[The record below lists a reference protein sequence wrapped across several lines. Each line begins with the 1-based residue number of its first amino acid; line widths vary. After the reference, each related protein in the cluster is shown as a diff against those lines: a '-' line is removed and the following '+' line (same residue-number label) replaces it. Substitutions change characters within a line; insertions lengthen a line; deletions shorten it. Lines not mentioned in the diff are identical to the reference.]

1 MRRHRL
7 RVRLATVLLLS
18 ASTCLHAL
26 PDADF
31 LYPDDA
37 GSVAERARELFDSMT
52 TEERLAQLFLVGWD
66 NVAPSEALLQWI
78 DTRGLGGV
86 KVFGWNTNNAVALA
100 RSLATMQERSLSSA
114 AGVPLLTATDQEGG
128 WVRHVRDRT
137 SHTPGNM
144 ALGAGGTPT
153 DSFETARRLS
163 QELRVLGINM
173 NFAPTVDVY
182 RNTEASVIGP
192 RAFSDDP
199 MQTAILGMAFARGSE
214 TVGVIPTAKHF
225 PGHGNAVGDSHLLLP
240 RLQEGITEL
249 RDIDLLPF
257 RMMIHEGVPAI
268 LSAHIAFPNITGTD
282 TPASLSSFFMRD
294 ILRDELGFS
303 GVAVTDDMYMLGA
316 VEYAERQGWTFA
328 EMIVEALAAGNDMIM
343 LSRTPDA
350 NGPEWRTLLNRYEQ
364 DAEFRGTTNES
375 VMRVLETKIRFLGHA
390 DRVPLVPDVARL
402 RQRLPS
408 AENSAF
414 FAEQAA
420 RGTSIIRSTRI
431 PLASRDTGSVLV
443 AGNVASFLS
452 EARRWFPE
460 AERYPFPY
468 TPTHSS
474 RAVDRTW
481 MRLNAPR
488 FDTIIFGLSNRNSAE
503 ILAELEPFA
512 DRLVVLSTLSPLYL
526 SEMPWV
532 QDAVAVFGLTTVSHA
547 AGFAAILGEFT
558 PSGRVPLSALR
569 QPVFEV
575 PE

>member
-1 MRRHRL
+1 MTNHRL
-7 RVRLATVLLLS
+7 RIHLAIILLF
-18 ASTCLHAL
+18 AAPWLHAQ

-31 LYPDDA
+31 LYPEDTESAA
-37 GSVAERARELFDSMT
+37 GRARALFESMT
-52 TEERLAQLFLVGWD
+52 TEQRLAQLFLVGWD
-66 NVAPSEALLQWI
+66 NVAPSEALLEWI
-78 DTRGLGGV
+78 NTRGLGGV

-100 RSLATMQERSLSSA
+100 RSLSTMQERSLASA
-114 AGVPLLTATDQEGG
+114 AGIPLLTATDQEGG
-128 WVRHVRDRT
+128 WVRHVRDGT
-137 SHTPGNM
+137 SNTPGNM
-144 ALGAGGTPT
+144 ALGAGGTPA

-192 RAFSDDP
+192 RAFGDDP
-199 MQTAILGMAFARGSE
+199 LQTAILGMAFARGSQAE
-214 TVGVIPTAKHF
+214 GVIPTAKHF

-240 RLQEGITEL
+240 RLQEDLSEL
-249 RDIDLLPF
+249 RDVDLLPF
-257 RMMIHEGVPAI
+257 RMMIHEGVPAV

-294 ILRDELGFS
+294 ILRDELDFS
-303 GVAVTDDMYMLGA
+303 GIAVTDDMYMLGA

-328 EMIVEALAAGNDMIM
+328 EMVVEALAAGNDMVM

-350 NGPEWRTLLNRYEQ
+350 NGAIWQTLVDRYQ
-364 DAEFRGTTNES
+364 SDPEFRDTTNES
-375 VMRVLETKIRFLGHA
+375 VMRVLETKVRFLGNP
-390 DRVPLVPDVARL
+390 DRVPLNPDVATI

-408 AENSAF
+408 ADNDSF
-414 FAEQAA
+414 FAEQAV
-420 RGTSIIRSTRI
+420 RGTSIIRRKRI
-431 PLASRDTGSVLV
+431 PLSDRDTGRVLV
-443 AGNVASFLS
+443 TGNVASFLS

-468 TPTHSS
+468 SPTHTS

-481 MRLNAPR
+481 MRLNASR

-512 DRLVVLSTLSPLYL
+512 DRVVVLSTLSPLYL

-547 AGFAAILGEFT
+547 AGFAAIRGNVT
-558 PSGRVPLSALR
+558 PAGIVPLSALR
-569 QPVFEV
+569 PPVFGA